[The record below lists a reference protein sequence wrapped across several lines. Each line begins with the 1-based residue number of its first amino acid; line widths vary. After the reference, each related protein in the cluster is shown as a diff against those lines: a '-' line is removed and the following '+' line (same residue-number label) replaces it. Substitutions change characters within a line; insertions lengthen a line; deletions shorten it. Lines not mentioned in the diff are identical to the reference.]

1 MMLEIA
7 VAVVLASVGLVLCGT
22 MLIDCYFVAK
32 MTYFD
37 NLNKKVK
44 GFYDGTSE

>member
-1 MMLEIA
+1 MYVEI
-7 VAVVLASVGLVLCGT
+7 VVTVLMASVGLVLCGT